1 VKQHS
6 DAADEFFAFW
16 VSEACDRDAGNMEL
30 MSSGCRKVA
39 MVSDSPDGGFVASR
53 RCLVE
58 LSNADDGSSSLR

>member
-39 MVSDSPDGGFVASR
+39 MVSDSPDV
-53 RCLVE
+53 LV
-58 LSNADDGSSSLR
+58 L